1 MYGTILDAGRILGQ
15 TQTDSLISGPLAP
28 GMSKT
33 YTFKCTQFGTTW
45 YHSHHSSQYGDG
57 VFGGIIINGPAT
69 ANYDVDLGTYLV
81 NDFYYKT
88 ASQLSDIINSNLQ
101 NRKGPPP
108 ADTILING
116 TNKNANGGGSYGK
129 VSMTAGKKYLLRIVN
144 PSLDNMI
151 RVSLDNHSFS
161 VVTADLVPIHPY
173 NTNWLLLGIGDSL
186 MIYSLKT
193 YWFLSGQRYDVIIH
207 ANQTVG
213 NYWFRAE
220 NEAACNSANN
230 FFGRSIFSYTGAA
243 PADPT
248 STGTTRPSNC
258 NDESPLVPWVINNV
272 PSDTFTSQVKTLN
285 VDLGPGVSSNGQN
298 IVVWALNFTA
308 IDVSWENPILSYVL
322 SHNTSY
328 PPSENLIEL
337 KNGGIVRN
345 PCDASM
351 FYKLTP
357 YHSGLTGSSKKPLA
371 ATSILPTQC
380 IFTATISM
388 FWVLGLGGSATP
400 PSALWTSIT
409 RPGEIPLCFQL
420 VGGLWL
426 LSQRTTRELGS
437 CIVIL

>member
-15 TQTDSLISGPLAP
+15 IQTDSLISGPLAP
-28 GMSKT
+28 GTSKT

-186 MIYSLKT
+186 MMYSFKT
-193 YWFLSGQRYDVIIH
+193 Y
-207 ANQTVG
+207 
-213 NYWFRAE
+213 
-220 NEAACNSANN
+220 
-230 FFGRSIFSYTGAA
+230 
-243 PADPT
+243 
-248 STGTTRPSNC
+248 
-258 NDESPLVPWVINNV
+258 
-272 PSDTFTSQVKTLN
+272 
-285 VDLGPGVSSNGQN
+285 
-298 IVVWALNFTA
+298 
-308 IDVSWENPILSYVL
+308 
-322 SHNTSY
+322 
-328 PPSENLIEL
+328 
-337 KNGGIVRN
+337 
-345 PCDASM
+345 
-351 FYKLTP
+351 
-357 YHSGLTGSSKKPLA
+357 
-371 ATSILPTQC
+371 
-380 IFTATISM
+380 
-388 FWVLGLGGSATP
+388 
-400 PSALWTSIT
+400 
-409 RPGEIPLCFQL
+409 
-420 VGGLWL
+420 
-426 LSQRTTRELGS
+426 
-437 CIVIL
+437 